1 MSDDAAHGAFG
12 VESREVVAAEVVV
25 VDVVGE
31 HVPGRGENR
40 VLDGDDGFL
49 LAQAWGESSVAG
61 TEVGGVAGSGRGQ
74 AAVPRAP
81 HSHRSP

>member
-1 MSDDAAHGAFG
+1 
-12 VESREVVAAEVVV
+12 VV

-49 LAQAWGESSVAG
+49 LVRKMMVSR
-61 TEVGGVAGSGRGQ
+61 GSW
-74 AAVPRAP
+74 VIWLL
-81 HSHRSP
+81 